1 MKTLYICRMQVRE
14 DSALKVADFL
24 LQIKAIQIS
33 PETPFTWASGL
44 KSPIYC
50 DNRKTLSHPG
60 IRTFIRQQFTAVIE
74 ANWSN
79 VEVVA
84 GVATGGVAPAALVA
98 QEMGLPMIYV
108 RSSVKEHGLQRM
120 VEGVLLEG
128 QKVVIL
134 EDLVSTGKS
143 SLNAAK
149 ALRDAG
155 ADVLGMVAI
164 FTYGFQEAIDRFS
177 EEDIALHVLTDYS
190 SLLAEAI
197 RQEYINDRSLEA
209 LNRWRQD
216 HRNWDPKL

>member
-1 MKTLYICRMQVRE
+1 MQVRD

-33 PETPFTWASGL
+33 PDSPFTWASGL

-50 DNRKTLSHPG
+50 DNRKTLSYPR
-60 IRTFIRQQFTAVIE
+60 IRTFIRQQFTEAIE
-74 ANWSN
+74 ANWPN

-84 GVATGGVAPAALVA
+84 GVATGGIAPAALVA
-98 QEMGLPMIYV
+98 QEMDLPMVYV
-108 RSSVKEHGLQRM
+108 RSSVKEHGLQRA
-120 VEGVLLEG
+120 VEGVLHEG

-143 SLNAAK
+143 SLQAAK
-149 ALRDAG
+149 SLREAG
-155 ADVLGMVAI
+155 AQIVGMVAI
-164 FTYGFQEAIDRFS
+164 FSYGFEESLQRFQEEKIPLF
-177 EEDIALHVLTDYS
+177 VLTDYS

-197 RQEYINDRSLEA
+197 RQGYINDDNLDA

-216 HRNWDPKL
+216 HRNWDPKVQTIK